1 MLGVTFKENIPDL
14 RNCKVVDLVRELE
27 NYGQDVRVQDP
38 LADPE
43 ETRREFGLTLTP
55 PQALTEAE
63 LVVAAIPHASHR
75 EKGWTLVRPLLA
87 EGRGVV
93 VDLKGVL
100 PREEC
105 PEGVE
110 LWSL

>member
-43 ETRREFGLTLTP
+43 ETRREMG
-55 PQALTEAE
+55 
-63 LVVAAIPHASHR
+63 
-75 EKGWTLVRPLLA
+75 
-87 EGRGVV
+87 
-93 VDLKGVL
+93 
-100 PREEC
+100 
-105 PEGVE
+105 
-110 LWSL
+110 

>member
-1 MLGVTFKENIPDL
+1 MV
-14 RNCKVVDLVRELE
+14 
-27 NYGQDVRVQDP
+27 
-38 LADPE
+38 
-43 ETRREFGLTLTP
+43 
-55 PQALTEAE
+55 
-63 LVVAAIPHASHR
+63 VVAVPHASYR

-87 EGRGVV
+87 GVRGVV